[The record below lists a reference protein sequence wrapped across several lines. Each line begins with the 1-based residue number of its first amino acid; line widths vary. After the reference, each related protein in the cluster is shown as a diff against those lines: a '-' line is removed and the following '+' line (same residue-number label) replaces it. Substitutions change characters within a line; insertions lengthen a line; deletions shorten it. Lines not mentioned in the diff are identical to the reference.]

1 MVWEKL
7 LAKSGSRRRNLQ
19 GIAKRARKIQLLLM
33 DVDGVLTRGHVMLLS
48 QPDGTAL
55 EIKEFDAHDGA
66 GLTVARLMG
75 LRTGIITGRESA
87 ALSRRAKEMDIEF
100 VYQKV
105 PVKIPVYEEI
115 VRRSGVPEEAIAY
128 VGDDL
133 PDLPV
138 MARVGLAVAVGDA
151 APEVKRGAH
160 YVTSRAGGDRALRE
174 VIELILKSQGK
185 WQEAVKRARA

>member
-1 MVWEKL
+1 
-7 LAKSGSRRRNLQ
+7 LAKSGNRGSNSK
-19 GIAKRARKIQLLLM
+19 GVVKRARKIQLLLM
-33 DVDGVLTRGHVMLLS
+33 DVDGVLTRGQVILLS

-87 ALSRRAKEMDIEF
+87 ALARRAQEMDVEF
-100 VYQKV
+100 VYQKRAE
-105 PVKIPVYEEI
+105 KIPAYEEI
-115 VRRSGVPEEAIAY
+115 VRMSGVAEEAIAY

-138 MARVGLAVAVGDA
+138 MGRVGLAVAVGDA
-151 APEVKRGAH
+151 APEVKRAAH
-160 YVTSRAGGDRALRE
+160 YITSRAGGDRALRE
-174 VIELILKSQGK
+174 VVELILKSQGK
-185 WQEAVKRARA
+185 WKEAVKRARA